1 MFCDDDDD
9 DDDGGG
15 GCGGGDDISLTL
27 GLSVSMQR
35 EELGTDFLLEH
46 ALSVPMLRPRVPAD
60 VLFVLGGWS
69 RDGVCSIMET
79 YDDRVHR
86 WFKVC
91 SLFHFV
97 PFSIYISNCA

>member
-1 MFCDDDDD
+1 MQSDDDDD
-9 DDDGGG
+9 DDDPLMAV
-15 GCGGGDDISLTL
+15 S

-79 YDDRVHR
+79 YDDRIHR
-86 WFKVC
+86 WFKVGLC
-91 SLFHFV
+91 HAVSVTLSLHLHPYLASCTFV
-97 PFSIYISNCA
+97 

>member
-1 MFCDDDDD
+1 MIWDYLKKKRC
-9 DDDGGG
+9 
-15 GCGGGDDISLTL
+15 LP

-35 EELGTDFLLEH
+35 EEMGTDFLLEH
-46 ALSVPMLRPRVPAD
+46 ALSVAMLRPRVPAD

-86 WFKVC
+86 WFKVIPLSFC
-91 SLFHFV
+91 LGRRV
-97 PFSIYISNCA
+97 V